1 MKILKKVL
9 ITILLIIYIP
19 CVVFLT
25 ACLLNYNKYN
35 VTEFGKNTLII
46 IDDELKNFEKG
57 DLAVV
62 YKNNNSDIKEG
73 DYIFFY
79 EATSTSTIIS
89 YAEVLERED
98 ISREKSVYTIDGG
111 YEVSSDFVIGKQA
124 TAKKY
129 SNVGTILSI
138 LESRWGF
145 VLFVIFPLMLIFI
158 YEIYSLI
165 VEIKAK
171 NNEEKKVVEEKTE
184 TKEKVENIEK

>member
-1 MKILKKVL
+1 MKMLKKIL

-46 IDDELKNFEKG
+46 IDDDLKKFDKG

-62 YKNNNSDIKEG
+62 YKNNNSDIKKG

-79 EATSTSTIIS
+79 ESTSMSTIIS

-98 ISREKSVYTIDGG
+98 ISREKSVYTIEGG

-129 SNVGTILSI
+129 KNIGTILSI

-145 VLFVIFPLMLIFI
+145 VLFVIFPLMLMFI
-158 YEIYSLI
+158 YEIYSLVI
-165 VEIKAK
+165 EIKDK
-171 NNEEKKVVEEKTE
+171 NNSDEKTVDQEVEQKNNKEKK
-184 TKEKVENIEK
+184 

>member
-9 ITILLIIYIP
+9 ITILLIIYVP
-19 CVVFLT
+19 SVLFLT

-46 IDDELKNFEKG
+46 IDEDLKNFNKG

-62 YKNNNSDIKEG
+62 YKNNNKDIEKD

-79 EATSTSTIIS
+79 EATSSSTIIS
-89 YAEVLERED
+89 YAKVEERED
-98 ISREKSVYTIDGG
+98 VSREKSLYKIEGG

-124 TAKKY
+124 TSQKY
-129 SNVGTILSI
+129 SGVGTLLSI

-145 VLFVIFPLMLIFI
+145 VLFVIFPLLLLFV
-158 YEIYSLI
+158 YEIYSLVI
-165 VEIKAK
+165 EVKTKDKEEPKEI
-171 NNEEKKVVEEKTE
+171 EKKNE
-184 TKEKVENIEK
+184 

>member
-62 YKNNNSDIKEG
+62 Y
-73 DYIFFY
+73 
-79 EATSTSTIIS
+79 
-89 YAEVLERED
+89 
-98 ISREKSVYTIDGG
+98 
-111 YEVSSDFVIGKQA
+111 
-124 TAKKY
+124 
-129 SNVGTILSI
+129 
-138 LESRWGF
+138 
-145 VLFVIFPLMLIFI
+145 
-158 YEIYSLI
+158 
-165 VEIKAK
+165 
-171 NNEEKKVVEEKTE
+171 
-184 TKEKVENIEK
+184 